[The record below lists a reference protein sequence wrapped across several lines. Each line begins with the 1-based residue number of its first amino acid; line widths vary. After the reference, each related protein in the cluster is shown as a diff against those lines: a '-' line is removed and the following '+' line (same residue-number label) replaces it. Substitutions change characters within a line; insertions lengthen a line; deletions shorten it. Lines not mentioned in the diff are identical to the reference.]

1 MPHRTSSTINDYER
15 KINYDWPKCQFAIDN
30 SLTFTAVLADK
41 EKLKMNYRVNEMCC
55 LIGYHLYNLK
65 NVKNTH
71 GEMLLLVI
79 TLLK

>member
-15 KINYDWPKCQFAIDN
+15 KINYDCPKCQFAIDN

-41 EKLKMNYRVNEMCC
+41 EKLKMNYRVNEMRC